1 MITAGAN
8 SIALVHTHADGTI
21 AYGTS
26 KGDGSAEVLKAN
38 RWRWSRNLQAWYV
51 PHSRD
56 KLSKDWVIDATKTA
70 LETAGFE
77 VEVRIHNDITRSV
90 EERETDRAERVEA
103 RAEMLSAAGADRLG
117 AGGEAEIAGPA
128 PAGGLGAGACRQHR
142 GPQGTRGR
150 ALLTR
155 VVSAVTP

>member
-70 LETAGFE
+70 LEAAGFE
-77 VEVRIHNDITRSV
+77 VEVRIHNDITPGV

-103 RAEMLSAAGADRLG
+103 RAEMLSDRRRWSPG
-117 AGGEAEIAGPA
+117 
-128 PAGGLGAGACRQHR
+128 CWWR
-142 GPQGTRGR
+142 
-150 ALLTR
+150 
-155 VVSAVTP
+155 S